1 MNKQGKFSRNK
12 ILSFLKHWYIFI
24 VLAIIYVPLIFIVL
38 LSFNEPTA
46 RGNININFGTP
57 TVVNY
62 LNLWKDDEFLNGLFN
77 SLLLSVIVVPISL
90 LLAIVTCFGMWR
102 AKPYQQKAVNFTT
115 QLTIVNPEAITG
127 ISLALLFSS
136 TWVAMGFD
144 LGFFTVVL
152 AHISF
157 CTPYAIVAIYPRMAK
172 MKQNQLLASYD
183 LGHSKLD
190 TFWKIT
196 IPYLMPAILAG
207 VAIVLSMSLDDFIIT
222 NLVNGSFQT
231 IGTLIYSTRKGI
243 KAWVVTFGALVVI
256 ITIVVII
263 ILGIR
268 KYFKLKK
275 ENKKSAMVSESKG
288 ES

>member
-1 MNKQGKFSRNK
+1 MNKHFSWFT
-12 ILSFLKHWYIFI
+12 LSRWFRRWYIYVI
-24 VLAIIYVPLIFIVL
+24 LIMIYLPLIFIVL
-38 LSFNEPTA
+38 LSFSEPTA
-46 RGNININFGTP
+46 RGNINPNFSTP
-57 TVVNY
+57 TFVNY
-62 LNLWKDDEFLNGLFN
+62 IDLWKDDEFLNALFN
-77 SLLLSVIVVPISL
+77 SLLLSLIVVPISI

-102 AKPYQQKAVNFTT
+102 ARPFQRKAISFTT

-136 TWVAMGFD
+136 TWVALGFN
-144 LGFFTVVL
+144 LGFFTVIL

-172 MKQNQLLASYD
+172 MNQNQLLASYD
-183 LGHSKLD
+183 LGHTKID

-196 IPYLMPAILAG
+196 IPYLMPAILSAI
-207 VAIVLSMSLDDFIIT
+207 AIVLAMSLDDFIIT

-243 KAWVVTFGALVVI
+243 KAWVITFGALVVI
-256 ITIVVII
+256 VTVITIII
-263 ILGIR
+263 IGMR
-268 KYFKLKK
+268 KYFKIKK
-275 ENKKSAMVSESKG
+275 TNEKSAWISATKG